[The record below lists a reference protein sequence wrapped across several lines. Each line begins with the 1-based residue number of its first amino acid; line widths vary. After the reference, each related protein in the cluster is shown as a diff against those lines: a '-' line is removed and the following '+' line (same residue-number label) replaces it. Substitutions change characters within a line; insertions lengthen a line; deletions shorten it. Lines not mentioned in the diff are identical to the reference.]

1 MISSVTLA
9 APAKVNLHL
18 DIGTRR
24 SDGFHNLRSLFVM
37 IGLYDELT
45 AATTLEPGCSIQG
58 CGNIPLE
65 QNLIW
70 RAYNLYCEA
79 AGEYIGLSVDCRK
92 RIPAMAGLGGG
103 SSDAAAMLRIL
114 PMIHPVALPQ
124 NRLTEIAARLGS
136 DVPFFL
142 ISPSALVAGRGEII
156 EPIVTPVQYSCV
168 VVKPEFDI
176 STGLAYR
183 KLDAFEGDRDK
194 SLSLQEIHQYYQQA
208 PKKWTFFNSFTEV
221 LTGEYPQIKEL
232 LHTLKNCGAEY
243 ANVSGSGSALFGV
256 FRDSEAAESCYLLL
270 KKDIKKVWKVK
281 MLASLTEAVYN

>member
-1 MISSVTLA
+1 MIGSVTLA

-18 DIGTRR
+18 DIGARR

-37 IGLYDELT
+37 IGLYDELSA
-45 AATTLEPGCSIQG
+45 AATAVRGCSIQG

-70 RAYNLYCEA
+70 KAYNLYCEA
-79 AGEYIGLSVDCRK
+79 ADEFIGLSVNCRK

-114 PMIHPVALPQ
+114 QMIHPVVLPQ
-124 NRLTEIAARLGS
+124 ERLTEIAAQLGS

-142 ISPSALVAGRGEII
+142 VSPSALVAGRGEII
-156 EPIVTPVQYSCV
+156 EPIATPERYSCV

-183 KLDAFEGDRDK
+183 KLDAFEGVKDK
-194 SLSLQEIHQYYQQA
+194 SLSLQEIHHYYQQP
-208 PKKWTFFNSFTEV
+208 PKRWEFFNSFTGV
-221 LTGEYPQIKEL
+221 LTEEYPQITAL
-232 LHTLKNCGAEY
+232 LQMLKDRGAEY

-256 FRDSEAAESCYLLL
+256 FRDTKAAESCYLLL